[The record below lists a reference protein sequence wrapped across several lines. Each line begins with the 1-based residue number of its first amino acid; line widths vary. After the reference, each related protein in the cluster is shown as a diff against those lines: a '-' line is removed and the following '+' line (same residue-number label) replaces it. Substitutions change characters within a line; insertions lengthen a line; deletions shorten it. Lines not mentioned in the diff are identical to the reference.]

1 MNDIRLRKGRSLSA
15 ALTILTDDGE
25 AYVPESGDT
34 VRFAVCSDRDGTTV
48 ISKTLEYDSTDG
60 VWALELEPSDTS
72 SLEPGTYHYD
82 IGMQYAAGGYADVI
96 EYTDFVILPSA
107 SQYVS
112 T

>member
-15 ALTILTDDGE
+15 ALTILTDEGE
-25 AYVPESGDT
+25 AYTPASGDT

-48 ISKTLEYDSTDG
+48 INKTLEYDSENE

-72 SLEPGTYHYD
+72 SLDAGTYHYD
-82 IGMQYAAGGYADVI
+82 IGMQFAAGGYADVI
-96 EYTDFVILPSA
+96 ELTDFVILPSA

-112 T
+112 G